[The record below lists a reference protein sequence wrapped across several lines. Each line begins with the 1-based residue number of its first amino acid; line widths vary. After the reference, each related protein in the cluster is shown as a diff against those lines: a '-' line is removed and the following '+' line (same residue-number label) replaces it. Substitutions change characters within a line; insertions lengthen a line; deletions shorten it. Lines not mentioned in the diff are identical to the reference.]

1 MATIFDFLKG
11 KNVIF
16 FKINIIKIVIFE
28 VHHFDFIVALW
39 AIKLYIYSNIVIS
52 QFMIRL
58 KNVTSEMGIKNL
70 NTIAKSVHF
79 TKFKVLVKFLRKLA
93 VKIFELIFCSVD
105 SKIKVSIMCDHF
117 PITICTK

>member
-16 FKINIIKIVIFE
+16 FKVNIIKIVIFE
-28 VHHFDFIVALW
+28 VHHFDFIVTLW

-52 QFMIRL
+52 QFMIRF
-58 KNVTSEMGIKNL
+58 KKVTSEMGIKNL
-70 NTIAKSVHF
+70 NTMTKSVYF

-105 SKIKVSIMCDHF
+105 AKIKVSIMCDHF
-117 PITICTK
+117 PITICAK